1 MLRKHNPGAIAAAFS
16 RYSLGVEAPAQARW
30 LYVSGQVGVELDG
43 AFADGP
49 EAQME
54 AAWRNVLAILESAGM
69 GPGDLV
75 KVTAYLTRAED
86 IGLYREVR
94 DRMLAG
100 AEPASTLIVI
110 TALAHPD
117 WLVEIEAVA
126 AAGGPIQSQSRR
138 FRRGRPRRLGMSFLV
153 ARLAVGMYYLTS

>member
-30 LYVSGQVGVELDG
+30 LYVSGQVGVAPDG

-86 IGLYREVR
+86 TGLYREVR

-100 AEPASTLIVI
+100 AVPASTLIVI
-110 TALAHPD
+110 TALAHPE

-126 AAGGPIQSQSRR
+126 ASA
-138 FRRGRPRRLGMSFLV
+138 
-153 ARLAVGMYYLTS
+153 

>member
-1 MLRKHNPGAIAAAFS
+1 MLRKHNPGTIAPAFS

-30 LYVSGQVGVELDG
+30 LHVSGQVGVEPDG

-69 GPGDLV
+69 GAGDLV

-100 AEPASTLIVI
+100 AAPASTLLVI

-126 AAGGPIQSQSRR
+126 AAE
-138 FRRGRPRRLGMSFLV
+138 
-153 ARLAVGMYYLTS
+153 

>member
-1 MLRKHNPGAIAAAFS
+1 MLRKHNPGAIAPAFS
-16 RYSLGVEAPAQARW
+16 RYSLGVEAPGQARW
-30 LYVSGQVGVELDG
+30 LYVSGQVGVAPDG

-54 AAWRNVLAILESAGM
+54 TAWHNVLAILDSAGM
-69 GPGDLV
+69 APGDLV
-75 KVTAYLTRAED
+75 KVNAYLTRAED
-86 IGLYREVR
+86 TGLYRQVR

-126 AAGGPIQSQSRR
+126 ASA
-138 FRRGRPRRLGMSFLV
+138 
-153 ARLAVGMYYLTS
+153 

>member
-16 RYSLGVEAPAQARW
+16 HYSLGVEAPGQARW
-30 LYVSGQVGVELDG
+30 LFVSGQVGVEPDG
-43 AFADGP
+43 RFADGP

-54 AAWRNVLAILESAGM
+54 AAWRNVLAILEAAGM
-69 GPGDLV
+69 GAGDLV
-75 KVTAYLTRAED
+75 KVNAYLTRAED
-86 IGLYREVR
+86 TGAYREVR

-110 TALAHPD
+110 SALAHPD

-126 AAGGPIQSQSRR
+126 AA
-138 FRRGRPRRLGMSFLV
+138 
-153 ARLAVGMYYLTS
+153 A

>member
-1 MLRKHNPGAIAAAFS
+1 MLRKHNPSAIAAAFS

-30 LYVSGQVGVELDG
+30 LYVSGQVGVAPDG

-69 GPGDLV
+69 GAGDLV

-126 AAGGPIQSQSRR
+126 A
-138 FRRGRPRRLGMSFLV
+138 
-153 ARLAVGMYYLTS
+153 VG

>member
-16 RYSLGVEAPAQARW
+16 RYSLAVEAPAQARW
-30 LYVSGQVGVELDG
+30 LHISGQVGVEPDG

-75 KVTAYLTRAED
+75 KINAYLTRAED
-86 IGLYREVR
+86 TGLYREVR

-100 AEPASTLIVI
+100 AVPASTLIVI
-110 TALAHPD
+110 TALAHPE

-126 AAGGPIQSQSRR
+126 ASA
-138 FRRGRPRRLGMSFLV
+138 
-153 ARLAVGMYYLTS
+153 

>member
-1 MLRKHNPGAIAAAFS
+1 MLRKHNPGAIAPAFS
-16 RYSLGVEAPAQARW
+16 RYSLGVEVPAQARW
-30 LYVSGQVGVELDG
+30 LFVSGQVGVEPDG
-43 AFADGP
+43 GFADGP

-69 GPGDLV
+69 APGDLV

-86 IGLYREVR
+86 TALYREVR
-94 DRMLAG
+94 DRMLGG

-110 TALAHPD
+110 AALAHPD

-126 AAGGPIQSQSRR
+126 AA
-138 FRRGRPRRLGMSFLV
+138 
-153 ARLAVGMYYLTS
+153 A

>member
-16 RYSLGVEAPAQARW
+16 RYSLGVEAPAAARW
-30 LYVSGQVGVELDG
+30 LYVSGQVGVEPDG

-54 AAWRNVLAILESAGM
+54 AAWRNVLAILNSASM
-69 GPGDLV
+69 GAGDLV

-86 IGLYREVR
+86 TALYREVR

-100 AEPASTLIVI
+100 AEPASTLLVI
-110 TALAHPD
+110 SALAHPD

-126 AAGGPIQSQSRR
+126 AA
-138 FRRGRPRRLGMSFLV
+138 
-153 ARLAVGMYYLTS
+153 A